1 MVQDANWHRDALVD
15 LLLDCVVVAVRGK
28 AGIDA

>member
-15 LLLDCVVVAVRGK
+15 LFLDGVVVAVRSK
-28 AGIDA
+28 TGIDA